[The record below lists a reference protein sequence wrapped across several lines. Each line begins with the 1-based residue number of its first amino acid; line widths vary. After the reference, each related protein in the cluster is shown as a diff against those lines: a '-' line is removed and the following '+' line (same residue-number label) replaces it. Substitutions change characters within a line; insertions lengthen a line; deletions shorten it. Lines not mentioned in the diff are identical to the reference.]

1 MAAAGVMERVGAALA
16 AGDYGGVCGLLDEA
30 ELAALAPWGA
40 AAEGGGGGPAA
51 GGGAAGV
58 AAGADGGAAAPWP
71 AALHL
76 LSHVYAGN
84 LADARLLLKRMPEGV
99 RADPQVAAAARLLQC
114 AWQGSGEGVWRAL
127 RGHPWSGPAGQLV
140 EALAER
146 LRARQLDLVEQAYS
160 HISAARLAAL
170 CLSIIF
176 WEGEEAGAHDVIQ
189 HPALLASLYM
199 AGVGADVARNITEL
213 RLEGPLELPTLVTV
227 ALVLAGTLRHVRI
240 LALDTQLCGMGSYS
254 FNNMHA
260 LHTTLRAAFPALEEL
275 NLPARACLRG
285 LEAFAGSHLHT
296 VRVMAES
303 PGSLRMSHV
312 RSLVQL
318 PQLLQLDLD
327 GGDWDACWSGDS
339 DDDVWDDEK
348 ADSPAGAAEL
358 PLGDASD
365 EETFREMEEEQV
377 WDLWALRRLL
387 VSPPPALERLRWLA
401 EPRQEVGFA
410 GGRIACVDL
419 HGGADG
425 PDLHRAAA
433 TLLPALAAT
442 GRRLPLLKVN
452 YLVGYPADVISQLQP
467 HTPFSRLLA
476 ATDRVELGH
485 LSMVDGTAAEAAA
498 ALQAVVRARTCGPDG
513 AASGGGAARLKEWL
527 ESLVARSP
535 PPATAA
541 AAAVAPGSPAGTAA
555 AAEAP
560 GEVKVSV
567 CKEGADE
574 DWTPVIHA
582 VIRELW
588 DDHLGSAPVM
598 AMPTGTAAAA
608 GQGLAARGAPEAGGD
623 RQAAGSA
630 ATPAAPAAVMLAEV
644 TAQQVLEQAA
654 ARMWDTAEAEAA
666 ATVAQAEAWMA
677 YRTAYVADKSRYR
690 HDMRAVRMYVLLRGP
705 FVWQRTCGP
714 AKAGGRGAARLKESG
729 AAAAASPG
737 SPADAA
743 AGAPREWK
751 VQRGS
756 FAGWAG

>member
-1 MAAAGVMERVGAALA
+1 MASTNSRSTGSINAGQPRVLN
-16 AGDYGGVCGLLDEA
+16 LLDVLRQLA
-30 ELAALAPWGA
+30 VSAVDCIFDELGR
-40 AAEGGGGGPAA
+40 
-51 GGGAAGV
+51 
-58 AAGADGGAAAPWP
+58 DGR
-71 AALHL
+71 
-76 LSHVYAGN
+76 SS
-84 LADARLLLKRMPEGV
+84 AR
-99 RADPQVAAAARLLQC
+99 RAC
-114 AWQGSGEGVWRAL
+114 KAL
-127 RGHPWSGPAGQLV
+127 RGFVDANLRSV
-140 EALAER
+140 ELHFSSEDAMKLRPRPSFTSPLAR
-146 LRARQLDLVEQAYS
+146 FRRCS
-160 HISAARLAAL
+160 

-442 GRRLPLLKVN
+442 GRRLPLLKV
-452 YLVGYPADVISQLQP
+452 
-467 HTPFSRLLA
+467 
-476 ATDRVELGH
+476 
-485 LSMVDGTAAEAAA
+485 
-498 ALQAVVRARTCGPDG
+498 
-513 AASGGGAARLKEWL
+513 
-527 ESLVARSP
+527 
-535 PPATAA
+535 
-541 AAAVAPGSPAGTAA
+541 
-555 AAEAP
+555 
-560 GEVKVSV
+560 
-567 CKEGADE
+567 
-574 DWTPVIHA
+574 
-582 VIRELW
+582 
-588 DDHLGSAPVM
+588 
-598 AMPTGTAAAA
+598 
-608 GQGLAARGAPEAGGD
+608 
-623 RQAAGSA
+623 
-630 ATPAAPAAVMLAEV
+630 
-644 TAQQVLEQAA
+644 
-654 ARMWDTAEAEAA
+654 
-666 ATVAQAEAWMA
+666 
-677 YRTAYVADKSRYR
+677 RY
-690 HDMRAVRMYVLLRGP
+690 
-705 FVWQRTCGP
+705 
-714 AKAGGRGAARLKESG
+714 GRGSLS
-729 AAAAASPG
+729 
-737 SPADAA
+737 
-743 AGAPREWK
+743 
-751 VQRGS
+751 
-756 FAGWAG
+756 

>member
-1 MAAAGVMERVGAALA
+1 MKLRPRPSFTSPLA
-16 AGDYGGVCGLLDEA
+16 RFRRC
-30 ELAALAPWGA
+30 
-40 AAEGGGGGPAA
+40 
-51 GGGAAGV
+51 
-58 AAGADGGAAAPWP
+58 
-71 AALHL
+71 
-76 LSHVYAGN
+76 S
-84 LADARLLLKRMPEGV
+84 
-99 RADPQVAAAARLLQC
+99 
-114 AWQGSGEGVWRAL
+114 
-127 RGHPWSGPAGQLV
+127 
-140 EALAER
+140 
-146 LRARQLDLVEQAYS
+146 
-160 HISAARLAAL
+160 

-498 ALQAVVRARTCGPDG
+498 ALQAVVRAVGGMPEELQYGRHGHWRLSLQTQPRYSGGAGGHSQAAGSAATAAAPAAVMLAEVTAQQVLERAAARMWDTAEAEAAAAMARAEAAEAAYVAENSWHRREELARMYILLRGPFVWQRTCGPDG

-560 GEVKVSV
+560 GEVKVRRCSFAACGSGSAVAVVWCDDPIAALQLYRAAAAAAAGEAPGCLQVSV

-608 GQGLAARGAPEAGGD
+608 GQGLAARGAPEAGGVSAG
-623 RQAAGSA
+623 QGGVAARRDG
-630 ATPAAPAAVMLAEV
+630 AAVGQCRAAVGRDEAMALECDLQVLQRLLLLAE
-644 TAQQVLEQAA
+644 QALKA
-654 ARMWDTAEAEAA
+654 VGKLQMDSSQLAGLWACEA
-666 ATVAQAEAWMA
+666 
-677 YRTAYVADKSRYR
+677 
-690 HDMRAVRMYVLLRGP
+690 
-705 FVWQRTCGP
+705 
-714 AKAGGRGAARLKESG
+714 
-729 AAAAASPG
+729 
-737 SPADAA
+737 
-743 AGAPREWK
+743 
-751 VQRGS
+751 
-756 FAGWAG
+756 